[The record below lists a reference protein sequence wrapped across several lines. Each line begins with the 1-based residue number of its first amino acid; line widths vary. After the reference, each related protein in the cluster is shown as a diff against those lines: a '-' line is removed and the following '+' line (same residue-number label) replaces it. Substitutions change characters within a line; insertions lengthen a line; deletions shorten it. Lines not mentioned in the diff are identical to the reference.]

1 MMHPEVFKL
10 SNRDV
15 PAHQQ
20 LSYLHDFVA
29 RSVAGLQFTPR
40 DNDDFEFELAARNL
54 GGDTVVG
61 LARYSAVR
69 GERTRALVADGRRNY
84 VMTIHDTDYEVEVAG
99 RGRLQVPRG
108 DVVIANES
116 LRQTF
121 TLPGTG
127 VTAIVLDEQRMVEIA
142 PAVRARAIHHV
153 PSGRPGAALV
163 AGYARLLLAE
173 VSLDDGAARV
183 AGDHLYRLAAL
194 ALGLSGDRPH
204 DLPGMGGARLALVKK
219 DVERNV
225 TDPELDIAAVA
236 KRQGITP
243 RYIQRLF
250 ESEGTTFGE
259 FLRDLRLDL
268 AHAALEA
275 GNPGTISAIA
285 FDCGFGDLS
294 HFNKAFRH
302 RFGATPSDIRARA
315 LLGNR

>member
-1 MMHPEVFKL
+1 MHPEVLRL

-15 PAHQQ
+15 PERER

-40 DNDDFEFELAARNL
+40 DIDDFEFELAARNL
-54 GGDTVVG
+54 GDGTVVG
-61 LARYSAVR
+61 SARYSAVR

-84 VMTIHDTDYEVEVAG
+84 MITIHDTDYEVEVAG
-99 RGRLQVPRG
+99 SRRLQVPRG

-127 VTAIVLDEQRMVEIA
+127 VTAIVLDERRMAEIA
-142 PAVRARAIHHV
+142 PAVRAQPIHHV
-153 PSGRPGAALV
+153 PSDKPGASLV

-173 VSLDDGAARV
+173 GLLGDGAARL
-183 AGDHLYRLAAL
+183 AGDHLYQLAAL
-194 ALGLSGDRPH
+194 ALGASGDRSH

-219 DVERNV
+219 DIERNV
-225 TDPELDIAAVA
+225 VDPELDIATVA

-250 ESEGTTFGE
+250 EREGTTFGE
-259 FLRDLRLDL
+259 FLRDIRLDL

-275 GNPGTISAIA
+275 GSPGTISAIA

-302 RFGATPSDIRARA
+302 RFGATPRDIRAKV
-315 LLGNR
+315 LLDNQ